1 MSFEGHENAMA
12 PGKFDWETVPDGPS
26 PRKPRSLPKV
36 QKFLKGIPVA
46 SPKTGPYDSGPGDLS
61 NMDAIVKNF
70 PKNSRDSNRPTQKEA
85 EEAVRTLL
93 RWAGD
98 DPAREGLLDT
108 PSRVAKA
115 YRELFAGYDMDAE
128 DVLGR
133 TFEEVA
139 GYDDMVLVKDIP
151 FFSHCEHHMVPII
164 GKAHVA
170 YLPDGKV
177 LGLSKIART
186 VEIFGRRLQT
196 QETMTAQIAKAIDE
210 TLRPRG
216 VAVMIEAEHMCM
228 AMRGVQKQGSTTLTT
243 TFTGTFKSE
252 PAEQARFM
260 SMVRGR

>member
-1 MSFEGHENAMA
+1 
-12 PGKFDWETVPDGPS
+12 
-26 PRKPRSLPKV
+26 
-36 QKFLKGIPVA
+36 
-46 SPKTGPYDSGPGDLS
+46 
-61 NMDAIVKNF
+61 MDAIVTNF
-70 PKNSRDSNRPTQKEA
+70 PRPDDRDGRPSQKEA
-85 EEAVRTLL
+85 EDAVRVLL

-98 DPAREGLLDT
+98 DPSREGLLDT
-108 PSRVAKA
+108 PARVAKS
-115 YRELFAGYDMDAE
+115 YRELFSGYDLAAE

-170 YLPDGKV
+170 YLPNGRV

-196 QETMTAQIAKAIDE
+196 QETMTAQIARAIDE
-210 TLRPRG
+210 TLNPRG

-228 AMRGVQKQGSTTLTT
+228 AMRGIQKQGSTTLTT
-243 TFTGTFKSE
+243 TFTGAFKTE
-252 PAEQARFM
+252 PAEQVRFM
-260 SMVRGR
+260 TMIRS